1 MNRHFSKRIFIWLQA
16 YEKVLTITI
25 IREKQIK
32 TTRRYHLSLVTMAG
46 LKKNQHIT
54 NAGEDVEKKGA
65 LVHCSWES
73 KLAQPLWETVWRFLK
88 KLKIEPLHNPAIPL
102 LGIY

>member
-1 MNRHFSKRIFIWLQA
+1 MKRCSPSPSLG
-16 YEKVLTITI
+16 
-25 IREKQIK
+25 EKQIK
-32 TTRRYHLSLVTMAG
+32 TTMRYHLSLVTMVG

-54 NAGEDVEKKGA
+54 NAGEDVEKKGT
-65 LVHCSWES
+65 LVHCSRES